1 MNKNVFLIKF
11 SEIYPIGKS
20 KYAPGTIAS
29 LFTCVIFFYLSKY
42 FQIEI
47 LILIFF
53 ITFFLSLLS
62 IQIYIKLYGNK
73 DHQSIVIDEFLG
85 QYVALFSIP
94 LLELENNII
103 NISII
108 FLLFR
113 FFDISKIR
121 LRGIEKIP
129 GTFGILFD
137 DIIVNLYNTYNIF
150 IFMVWKDINKESKV
164 LIDKLKKL
172 SFKISAAE
180 SCTGGLFSSAIVNN
194 SGASEV
200 FERSF
205 VTYSN
210 ESKIN
215 ILKIKKNIIKE
226 FGAVSKQTA
235 HHMSLSLTKNFNSEL
250 NRNYRNS
257 WSKWRVKK

>member
-1 MNKNVFLIKF
+1 MINNIFLIKF

-29 LFTCVIFFYLSKY
+29 LFTCIIFFYLNTY

-47 LILIFF
+47 IILIFF
-53 ITFFLSLLS
+53 IVFFLSLLS
-62 IQIYIKLYGNK
+62 IQNYLKLYGNK

-94 LLELENNII
+94 LFELENNII

-113 FFDISKIR
+113 FFDISKIG

-137 DIIVNLYNTYNIF
+137 DIIGGIYTIPIIYLIF
-150 IFMVWKDINKESKV
+150 LWFG
-164 LIDKLKKL
+164 
-172 SFKISAAE
+172 KI
-180 SCTGGLFSSAIVNN
+180 
-194 SGASEV
+194 
-200 FERSF
+200 
-205 VTYSN
+205 
-210 ESKIN
+210 
-215 ILKIKKNIIKE
+215 
-226 FGAVSKQTA
+226 
-235 HHMSLSLTKNFNSEL
+235 
-250 NRNYRNS
+250 
-257 WSKWRVKK
+257 